1 MACGIYYAALLTCGK
16 CRLYIFAAMDN
27 EEFELAQQF
36 ALYTNR
42 HFFLTG
48 KAGSGKTTLLK
59 QLAKETTK
67 NFVVVAPTGVAAI
80 NAGGVTLHSQFNLPL
95 TSFIPSSNKVDL
107 NLVTNRRAL
116 LEHMK
121 FRKEKRKVIQEME
134 LLIMDEISMVR
145 ADILDAVDFVM
156 RTVRRNHKPFG
167 GVQVMLIGDMHQ
179 LPPVVKDNEWAIL
192 KEYYASPYFFDSHV
206 WKELN
211 AAEIELKKIY
221 RQSDQRFLR
230 LLNNIRHMEIDED
243 DYEELKKRY
252 NPNFKPTE
260 PGYILLCTHNSKVN
274 SVNETELRKL
284 DARLYA
290 FEAEVTGEF
299 PEHIYPCEKYLAL
312 KEGAQVMFTRNDA
325 ESGKYFNGKLA
336 TVKKVDTENITV
348 TFNDSDEDFLLK
360 KEVWENVSYSVDEA
374 HDQINK
380 DVVGTFSQYPLRLA
394 WAITIHKSQGLT
406 FDKVII
412 DAGNSFAAGQVYV
425 ALSRCRTLDG
435 IVLHSMI
442 TQNSLRGDEKIVDFS
457 DSHHSTNDLYS
468 ILEESKIEYANDQ
481 LKKLFDFGK
490 LRERVG
496 DWKELLFEKDIP
508 DKEKALAL
516 LDNVMAQI
524 EAIIATSRKFE
535 MQLDKLLFQFNRD
548 KNNTSALRERCS
560 KAIEYFA
567 ENIFG
572 QLITPVH
579 AHITELAYK
588 SKVKRYVQQVQYVQ
602 ENFWVKVHQLYNAY
616 FMDELIYTGTVK
628 YSKSMLK
635 TIESSVTS
643 GKKEKGGTYQ
653 DTLDLYRQGISVAEI
668 ASVRGLA
675 ISTIKGHLAK
685 WILEGEIDVRNVLP
699 EDTVKVLERFIE
711 QNNISTVSPLLTYFG
726 DKYDAADM
734 RMVINSVLHK
744 KNNINQV

>member
-1 MACGIYYAALLTCGK
+1 
-16 CRLYIFAAMDN
+16 MDN
-27 EEFELAQQF
+27 PEFELAEQF

-59 QLAKETTK
+59 HLAKQTTK

-95 TSFIPSSNKVDL
+95 TSFIPSANKVDL
-107 NLVTNRRAL
+107 NVVTNRRAL
-116 LEHMK
+116 LEHMN
-121 FRKEKRKVIQEME
+121 FRKDKRKVIQEME
-134 LLIMDEISMVR
+134 LLIVDEVSMVR

-156 RTVRRNHKPFG
+156 RTVRRKQKPFG

-192 KEYYASPYFFDSHV
+192 KDYYASPYFFDSMV

-230 LLNNIRHMEIDED
+230 LLNNIRHQQLDED

-252 NPNFKPTE
+252 NPGFKPTE
-260 PGYILLCTHNSKVN
+260 PGYILLSTHNSKVN
-274 SVNETELRKL
+274 SINETELRKL
-284 DARLYA
+284 DARMYA
-290 FEAEVTGEF
+290 FEAEITGEF
-299 PEHIYPCEKYLAL
+299 PEHIYPCEKYLGL

-325 ESGKYFNGKLA
+325 EGGKYFNGKLA
-336 TVKKVDTENITV
+336 QVKKVDTENITV
-348 TFNDSDEDFLLK
+348 TFNDSGEDYLVK
-360 KEVWENVSYSVDEA
+360 KEVWENINYSVDEK
-374 HDQINK
+374 HDAINK
-380 DVVGTFSQYPLRLA
+380 NVVGTFSQYPLRLA

-457 DSHHSTNDLYS
+457 EQHHSSTDLYNL
-468 ILEESKIEYANDQ
+468 LEQSKIEYANEQ
-481 LKKLFDFGK
+481 LKKLFDFSK
-490 LRERVG
+490 LRERIS
-496 DWKELLFEKDIP
+496 DWKEVLFEKDIP
-508 DKEKALAL
+508 EKEKALEV
-516 LDNVMAQI
+516 LDHVMVQI
-524 EAIIATSRKFE
+524 EAIVSTSYKFE
-535 MQLDKLLFQFNRD
+535 SQLDKLLFTFNRD
-548 KNNTSALRERCS
+548 KNPTDLRERS
-560 KAIEYFA
+560 AKAIDYFT
-567 ENIFG
+567 ETIFN

-579 AHITELAYK
+579 KHISDMAYK
-588 SKVKRYVQQVQYVQ
+588 SKSKKYVQQVQYVQ
-602 ENFWVKVHQLYNAY
+602 ENFWVKMNQLYQAY
-616 FMDELIYTGTVK
+616 FMDEKIYTGLIK
-628 YSKSMLK
+628 YNRAMLK
-635 TIESSVTS
+635 TPESSVTS
-643 GKKEKGGTYQ
+643 GKKEKGGTFQ
-653 DTLDLYRQGISVAEI
+653 DTLDLYRQGISVEEI

-675 ISTIKGHLAK
+675 LSTIKSHLSK

-699 EDTVKVLERFIE
+699 EEMVKQVENYMEANNVL
-711 QNNISTVSPLLTYFG
+711 SVSPLLEHFG
-726 DKYDAADM
+726 DKYDANDM
-734 RMVINSVLHK
+734 RMVVNSMLYK
-744 KNNINQV
+744 RKSENPA